1 LPGKF
6 AIGIDLGGT
15 NIKAGVLDTAGNLI
29 YRTSIETQAE
39 RGFEHVFA
47 RLVQLVADVTRDARL
62 TKNDIA
68 AIGYGTPGPMSH
80 KEGIVYA
87 SPNLPGWTNIPLR
100 SRFTEATGLP
110 VTLDN
115 DANVAAYG
123 EFLAGAGKGTSDM
136 VMLTL
141 GTGIGGGIVMGGE
154 LERGAFDNA
163 AEIGHM
169 IVVPNGRPCPCG
181 QLGCLERYS
190 SANAVAERFVEA
202 LQAGE
207 DSPLKARVEAGET
220 LTSVDIAKAAR
231 GGDALAARIW
241 DETCLFLA
249 IACVNIQHVL
259 NPEIVVLG
267 GGLIGA
273 GEQLLTPVRRHFQ
286 RQAWQIA
293 QDHPRIEFATLGD
306 DAGVIG
312 AAALARKEH
321 ETGAPQGRT

>member
-1 LPGKF
+1 VPGTF
-6 AIGIDLGGT
+6 TIGIDLGGT
-15 NIKAGVLDTAGNLI
+15 NIKAGVLDASGSLI
-29 YRTSIETQAE
+29 HRTSVDTQAD

-47 RLVQLVADVTRDARL
+47 RLVQLVADVTRGAGL

-87 SPNLPGWTNIPLR
+87 SPNLPGWKNIPLR
-100 SRFTEATGLP
+100 GRFSEATGLP

-115 DANVAAYG
+115 DANVATYG
-123 EFLAGAGKGTSDM
+123 EFVAGAGKGTRDM

-141 GTGIGGGIVMGGE
+141 GTGVGGGIVLNGE
-154 LERGAFDNA
+154 LQRGAFDNA

-169 IVVPNGRPCPCG
+169 IVVANGRPCPCG
-181 QLGCLERYS
+181 QLGCLERYG

-207 DSPLKARVEAGET
+207 DSSLKARVEAGQT
-220 LTSVDIAKAAR
+220 LTSVNIANAAR
-231 GGDALAARIW
+231 GGDTLAARIW
-241 DETCLFLA
+241 DETCLYLA

-259 NPEIVVLG
+259 NPEMVVLG

-273 GEQLLTPVRRHFQ
+273 GEQLLTPVRQHFQ

-312 AAALARKEH
+312 AAALARLEH
-321 ETGAPQGRT
+321 TPR

>member
-1 LPGKF
+1 MPGEF
-6 AIGIDLGGT
+6 TIGIDLGGT
-15 NIKAGVLDTAGNLI
+15 NIKAGVADAAGRLVH
-29 YRTSIETQAE
+29 RTSIETQADG
-39 RGFEHVFA
+39 GFEHVFG
-47 RLVQLVADVTRDARL
+47 RLVRLVDDLIAAADLA
-62 TKNDIA
+62 KQDIA

-87 SPNLPGWTNIPLR
+87 SPNLPGWKNIPLR
-100 SRFTEATGLP
+100 ARFSESTGLP

-123 EFLAGAGKGTSDM
+123 EFVAGAGTGTRDM

-141 GTGIGGGIVMGGE
+141 GTGIGGGIVLNGE
-154 LERGAFDNA
+154 LQRGAFDNA
-163 AEIGHM
+163 AEIGHT
-169 IVVPNGRPCPCG
+169 IVVAEGRPCLCG
-181 QLGCLERYS
+181 QRGCLERYA

-202 LQAGE
+202 LQAGG
-207 DSPLKARVEAGET
+207 DSPLKARVEAGDT
-220 LTSVDIAKAAR
+220 LTSADIGKAAR

-241 DETCLFLA
+241 DETCLYLA

-259 NPEIVVLG
+259 NPEVVVLG

-273 GEQLLTPVRRHFQ
+273 GEQLLAPVREHFQ

-306 DAGVIG
+306 DAGIIG
-312 AAALARKEH
+312 AAALAQLEY
-321 ETGAPQGRT
+321 GRR